1 MQVVGLGGQ
10 DDFSYAL
17 RFVNSTGVGTPT
29 MLWDPS
35 FDTWHQYGIT
45 RNSSMILLSS
55 DLNEG
60 TESFNGFSDNQQQR
74 ILDQVEQFS

>member
-1 MQVVGLGGQ
+1 MGLGGQ

-35 FDTWHQYGIT
+35 FDTWRQYGIT
-45 RNSSMILLSS
+45 RNSSMILLNS
-55 DLNEG
+55 DLTEG
-60 TESFNGFSDNQQQR
+60 TEPFLGVSDSQQQK
-74 ILDQVEQFS
+74 ILDQIEKFS